1 MFDEMPQQK
10 TLQERD
16 KMKYQKMHKQ
26 KKQLWYFAAGLFL
39 IKRKYLT
46 SEECYTAISGHEST
60 NIWVAPKYPKLWTFF
75 N

>member
-16 KMKYQKMHKQ
+16 KMKCQKTNEQ
-26 KKQLWYFAAGLFL
+26 KKQLWYFAGFFL

-60 NIWVAPKYPKLWTFF
+60 NI
-75 N
+75 